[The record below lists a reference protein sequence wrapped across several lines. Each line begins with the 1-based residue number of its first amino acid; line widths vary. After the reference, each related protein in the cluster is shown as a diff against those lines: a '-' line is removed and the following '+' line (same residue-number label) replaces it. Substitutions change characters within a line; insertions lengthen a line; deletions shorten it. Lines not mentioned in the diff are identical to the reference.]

1 MFYDPFAPAFS
12 YFFFF
17 YVVVGKLNWPNTGW
31 HVLFIK
37 IKILLRFWRSQR
49 VILFISLMNNLM
61 QLVFF
66 FPSSIHFLLDFGR
79 VFCCFMLLDSLKRDL
94 SKSFLYC
101 LLSNKV
107 LCAFFVSRGM
117 NEYDSK
123 GVVDKFYSQLHLTK
137 EEKNVRAKK
146 IMEKK
151 KNRKKMKKK
160 KKKNA
165 KKENKWKTAVK
176 RENFFLCVPF

>member
-107 LCAFFVSRGM
+107 LCAFFCFTW
-117 NEYDSK
+117 NEWVWFKRSCRQILFSVAFNEGGEKCPCKKNY
-123 GVVDKFYSQLHLTK
+123 GE
-137 EEKNVRAKK
+137 EEK
-146 IMEKK
+146 
-151 KNRKKMKKK
+151 
-160 KKKNA
+160 
-165 KKENKWKTAVK
+165 
-176 RENFFLCVPF
+176 